1 MKKSV
6 WRCCII
12 LLVFSTIGCSSVLTY
27 LGPLKSELKD
37 GDTTVGDLSHYQYD
51 YHAIKNTISLKK
63 IPMCRQM
70 TQKLRVMQKQRR
82 GFYMA
87 LLEMPF
93 FGLGLFDMLRS
104 YAIVDESRRVIPLA
118 KYPTG
123 EAVECGKKMPAA
135 NETLIIKNQE
145 RGIEATAQ
153 TDPTGGVDL
162 SKVLP
167 AVTGVVE
174 LQIRLEEKPSFSF
187 SYLYNAD
194 LSKN

>member
-1 MKKSV
+1 MRKSV

-12 LLVFSTIGCSSVLTY
+12 LLVATTMGCSSVLTY

-37 GDTTVGDLSHYQYD
+37 GDTTVGDFSHYQYD

-63 IPMCRQM
+63 IPMCAQM
-70 TQKLRVMQKQRR
+70 RQKLRVMQKQRR
-82 GFYMA
+82 GLYMA

-123 EAVECGKKMPAA
+123 EAVQCGKKMPAA
-135 NETLIIKNQE
+135 NETLIIENPEK
-145 RGIEATAQ
+145 GIEAAAKTDQ
-153 TDPTGGVDL
+153 TGVVDL

-167 AVTGVVE
+167 DVSGVVE
-174 LQIRLEEKPSFSF
+174 LQIQLEKKPSFSF

-194 LSKN
+194 LSMN

>member
-37 GDTTVGDLSHYQYD
+37 GDTTVGDLSYYQYD

-123 EAVECGKKMPAA
+123 EAVACGKKMPAA

-153 TDPTGGVDL
+153 TDPTGVVDL
-162 SKVLP
+162 SKALP
-167 AVTGVVE
+167 AVSGVVE

>member
-1 MKKSV
+1 M
-6 WRCCII
+6 
-12 LLVFSTIGCSSVLTY
+12 GCSSVLTY

-37 GDTTVGDLSHYQYD
+37 GDTTVGDFSHYQYD

-63 IPMCRQM
+63 IPMCEKMR
-70 TQKLRVMQKQRR
+70 QKLRVMQKQRR

-123 EAVECGKKMPAA
+123 EAVQCGKKMPAA
-135 NETLIIKNQE
+135 NETLIIENQE
-145 RGIEATAQ
+145 KGIHATAQ
-153 TDPTGGVDL
+153 TDQTGVVDL

-167 AVTGVVE
+167 DVSGLLE
-174 LQIRLEEKPSFSF
+174 LQIQLDKKPTFSF

-194 LSKN
+194 LGRN

>member
-1 MKKSV
+1 MRKSV

-12 LLVFSTIGCSSVLTY
+12 LLVAATMGCSSVLTY

-37 GDTTVGDLSHYQYD
+37 GDTTVGNFSHYQYD

-63 IPMCRQM
+63 IPMCEQM
-70 TQKLRVMQKQRR
+70 RQKLRVMQKQRR
-82 GFYMA
+82 GLYMA

-123 EAVECGKKMPAA
+123 EAAQCGKKMPAA
-135 NETLIIKNQE
+135 NETLIIENPEK
-145 RGIEATAQ
+145 GIEAAAKTDQ
-153 TDPTGGVDL
+153 TGVVDL

-167 AVTGVVE
+167 DVSGVVE
-174 LQIRLEEKPSFSF
+174 LQIQLEKKPSFSF

-194 LSKN
+194 LSMN

>member
-1 MKKSV
+1 MRKSV

-12 LLVFSTIGCSSVLTY
+12 LLVATTMGCSSVLTY

-37 GDTTVGDLSHYQYD
+37 GDTTVGDFSHYQYD

-63 IPMCRQM
+63 SPMCEQM
-70 TQKLRVMQKQRR
+70 RQKLRVMQKQRR
-82 GFYMA
+82 GLYMA

-123 EAVECGKKMPAA
+123 EAVQCGKKMPAA
-135 NETLIIKNQE
+135 NETLIIENPEK
-145 RGIEATAQ
+145 GIEAAAKTDQ
-153 TDPTGGVDL
+153 TGVVDL

-167 AVTGVVE
+167 DVSGVVE
-174 LQIRLEEKPSFSF
+174 LQIQLEKKPSFSF

-194 LSKN
+194 LSMN

>member
-1 MKKSV
+1 MKKFV

-12 LLVFSTIGCSSVLTY
+12 LLVVTTMGCSSVLTY

-37 GDTTVGDLSHYQYD
+37 GDTTVGEFSYYQYD
-51 YHAIKNTISLKK
+51 YHAIKNTISLNK
-63 IPMCRQM
+63 IPMCQQM
-70 TQKLRVMQKQRR
+70 KQKLRVMQKQRR
-82 GFYMA
+82 GLYMA

-104 YAIVDESRRVIPLA
+104 YAIVDDSRRVIPLA

-135 NETLIIKNQE
+135 NETLIIKNKE

-153 TDPTGGVDL
+153 TDPTGEVDL

-167 AVTGVVE
+167 EVSGVVE
-174 LQIRLEEKPSFSF
+174 LRIQLKGKPSFSF

-194 LSKN
+194 LNSN